1 MCLSESPKT
10 KAIDAIYS
18 DNTKDLNHLLNSDY
32 DTLASDSNYI
42 LPDDISE
49 LSVDNYSLK
58 LLHIN
63 IQSLPAKIDQLK
75 FLLEKLSDKGVVL
88 DVILICETFLSD
100 KKVNNCQLDN
110 YILKERHRE
119 GRVGGGVAVYV
130 HKRLRHSER
139 SDLQIFLEGHIESVF
154 VEIDMG
160 GKQYIIGELYRVPG
174 TDLEVFF
181 QNYTEL
187 IEKVH
192 MENKTFILG
201 TDQNIDYLK
210 INEHTNT
217 ARFLDLNLDHGL
229 IPQITRPTRI
239 SHSSATLI
247 DNVYS
252 NNIGQSKSAILLT
265 GISDHLPCCLFLGKR
280 QNSKDTITINSR
292 KLNDAKINSV
302 RNELSQINWDI
313 ALENLNTNQSYSEF
327 MHHTVAALDKYAP
340 KKQFTIRSCNMAR
353 EEWMTNGLIKSSKV
367 CDSLYKQQIG
377 SAKGSLIN
385 VKYTTF
391 RNKFNSLKRAAK
403 KDYYLKQILNFKN
416 DSKKLWQLLNSV
428 VGKTRNKLDL
438 PDKIK
443 DANDVLVHGSA
454 AIANTFCKFFAG
466 IGPKLANEIPQS
478 SKPFTDYMSQIWC
491 NDSLFF
497 APTDEFE
504 IAKFIANLPNKT
516 SSGYDDLSNILIKQ
530 LSPVICKPLCIIF
543 NRSILEG
550 VFPQEMKLADV
561 IPIYKAKNRLV
572 CTNYRP
578 VSLLPVVSKILERI
592 IHKRL
597 YGFLTQHHL
606 LYNSQYGFRNNHST
620 VNAVSEF
627 IGKVI
632 NGFDKGEL
640 TLGVFLDLS
649 KAFDTIDHNIL
660 LRKLER
666 YGVRGDANDW
676 FKSYLSGRWQ
686 QVKYTGN
693 IRSDPLPVQCGVPQG
708 SVLGPLLFIVYTNDI
723 HMSLSH
729 CNCILFADDTTIFKT
744 GADINSISQGVTDDM
759 NMLVDW
765 FRANKLSLNLSKT
778 NCILFK
784 PKNSDCNTEFS
795 LTIGSDSIDLVCE
808 TKFLGMIIDEN
819 LSWAK
824 HAKSIIN
831 KNSSGIY
838 MINLV
843 RNILPSKQKCMLY
856 MSLVNSNLIY
866 GLLLWGPMTQ
876 ASDVKTLLKQQKKS
890 IRAIENVA
898 SNAHTSK
905 LFSKY
910 QIFNIYELIELE
922 ICKFMY
928 RYVHK
933 TLPPPLLDLFVSN
946 EQVHHYATRGKS
958 NARTQEHK
966 SAIFGKSF
974 LARGPSLWSN
984 LSADLKRSVSLPS
997 FIRKYKKIFYLTDMH
1012 LGQL

>member
-1 MCLSESPKT
+1 MCLSESPKAKT
-10 KAIDAIYS
+10 IDAIYS
-18 DNTKDLNHLLNSDY
+18 DEAKDLNHLINSDCE
-32 DTLASDSNYI
+32 TLISDSNYI
-42 LPDDISE
+42 LPNDISE
-49 LSVDNYSLK
+49 LSVDDYSLK
-58 LLHIN
+58 VMHIN

-75 FLLEKLSDKGVVL
+75 LLLEKLSEKGIVL

-100 KKVNNCQLDN
+100 NKVNNCQLEN

-119 GRVGGGVAVYV
+119 SRVGGGVAIYIN
-130 HKRLRHSER
+130 KRLKHSER
-139 SDLQIFLEGHIESVF
+139 ADLQIFIEGHIESIF
-154 VEIDMG
+154 VEIDMN
-160 GKQYIIGELYRVPG
+160 GKHYIIAELYRIPG

-181 QNYTEL
+181 QMYTEL
-187 IEKVH
+187 IEKVQQ
-192 MENKTFILG
+192 ENKTFILG

-210 INEHTNT
+210 INEHANT
-217 ARFLDLNLDHGL
+217 ARFLDMNLDHGL
-229 IPQITRPTRI
+229 IPSITRPTRI

-247 DNVYS
+247 DNIYS
-252 NNIGQSKSAILLT
+252 NNIGQSESAILLS
-265 GISDHLPCCLFLGKR
+265 GMSDHLPCCLFLGKKQR
-280 QNSKDTITINSR
+280 SKDTVTITSR
-292 KLNDAKINSV
+292 KLNDAKINSI
-302 RNELSQINWDI
+302 RNEISHIDWDI
-313 ALENLNTNQSYSEF
+313 TLENLNTDQSYNVF
-327 MHHTVAALDKYAP
+327 LHQTITALDKYAP
-340 KKQFTIRSCNMAR
+340 KQKVTIRSCNMTR

-367 CDSLYKQQIG
+367 CDNLYKQQLG

-385 VKYTTF
+385 VKYTIY
-391 RNKFNSLKRAAK
+391 RNKFNSLKRVAK
-403 KDYYLKQILNFKN
+403 KDYYLRKILNFKN

-443 DANDVLVHGSA
+443 DANDVLVHGSV

-466 IGPKLANEIPQS
+466 VGPNLASQIPQPN
-478 SKPFTDYMSQIWC
+478 KPFTDYMNEIWC
-491 NDSLFF
+491 NNSLFF
-497 APTDEFE
+497 APTDEIE

-530 LSPVICKPLCIIF
+530 LSTVVCKPLCIIF
-543 NRSILEG
+543 NRSISEG

-561 IPIYKAKNRLV
+561 IPIFKSKDRLV

-597 YGFLTQHHL
+597 YCFLTQHQL

-620 VNAVSEF
+620 VNAVAEF
-627 IGKVI
+627 AGKVI

-649 KAFDTIDHNIL
+649 KAFDTIDHSIL

-686 QVKYTGN
+686 QVKYTSN

-708 SVLGPLLFIVYTNDI
+708 SVLGPLLFIIYTNDI
-723 HMSLSH
+723 YMSLSH

-744 GADINSISQGVTDDM
+744 GGDISYISQGIIDDM

-784 PKNSDCNTEFS
+784 PKNSDCDTTAFS
-795 LTIGSDSIDLVCE
+795 LNIGTDSIDLVSE

-824 HAKSIIN
+824 HIKSIIN

-838 MINLV
+838 MINSV
-843 RNILPSKQKCMLY
+843 RNILPSKQKYMLY
-856 MSLVNSNLIY
+856 MSLINSNMIY
-866 GLLLWGPMTQ
+866 GLMLWGPMAQ
-876 ASDVKTLLKQQKKS
+876 ASDVKSLLKQQKKS
-890 IRAIENVA
+890 IRAVENVA

-905 LFSKY
+905 LFTKY
-910 QIFNIYELIELE
+910 KILNIYELIELE
-922 ICKFMY
+922 LSKFMY
-928 RYVHK
+928 KYVHR

-946 EQVHHYATRGKS
+946 EQVHNYSTRGKA

-966 SAIFGKSF
+966 SSIFGKSF

-997 FIRKYKKIFYLTDMH
+997 FTRKYKKDLLSD
-1012 LGQL
+1012 